1 MTPTEFILKIIT
13 RRGLILLH
21 TSVHYFVVHTLAYKC
36 RYVSLPTSKFKLVIG
51 INKQMNNEIKT
62 SSDERQ
68 TAKLNTKVFLV
79 LVTLNV
85 FEMSKSITL
94 KHSSSNLS
102 TAVTANCFEIVKV
115 TSILFR
121 NNRKPF

>member
-21 TSVHYFVVHTLAYKC
+21 TSVHYFVVHTLAYKS